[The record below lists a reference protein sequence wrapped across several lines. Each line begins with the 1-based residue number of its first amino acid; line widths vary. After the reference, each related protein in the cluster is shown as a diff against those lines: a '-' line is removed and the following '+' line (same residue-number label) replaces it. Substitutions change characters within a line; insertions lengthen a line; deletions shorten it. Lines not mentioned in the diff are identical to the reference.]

1 MTRTSVRIP
10 YVRAGRTV
18 VRIGFKFETV
28 SEPFDIFDDAS
39 QNTKHNIND
48 KTFALNE
55 WINLCVSCVVLLYF
69 SSVYVVVG
77 LHCS

>member
-55 WINLCVSCVVLLYF
+55 
-69 SSVYVVVG
+69 
-77 LHCS
+77 